1 MRPLPLYPLLAG
13 IFALSSPALAN
24 STEQPQNPSP
34 PRTKDSPSLPP
45 PIPTLAPA
53 STELNPKLTPPVA
66 PIDECALPSVPKKT
80 TITWVASLATLDLSG
95 PARCIALIADIPEHI
110 TASRHGTSISF
121 SWTAQDPPA
130 HTALTLIDTHRN
142 HSRII
147 VNTTA
152 PSTPPHTAQKKPK
165 RSSH

>member
-1 MRPLPLYPLLAG
+1 MRPLPLYPLLAC
-13 IFALSSPALAN
+13 IFALSYPALAN

-34 PRTKDSPSLPP
+34 PRTNDSPSLPP
-45 PIPTLAPA
+45 PIPALTPS
-53 STELNPKLTPPVA
+53 STELKPIPPVA
-66 PIDECALPSVPKKT
+66 SIDECALPSLPKKT
-80 TITWVASLATLDLSG
+80 AITWVASRATLDLSG

-110 TASRHGTSISF
+110 TASRQGTSITF

-142 HSRII
+142 QSRILLSP
-147 VNTTA
+147 TA
-152 PSTPPHTAQKKPK
+152 PSTPPQTTPKKPK